1 MSNIIEKYVI
11 KITIHQKQTHRKIQT
26 MGKRVKKKSQEY
38 GAPTNFINQLVHHM
52 ENVCLLMMPS
62 F

>member
-11 KITIHQKQTHRKIQT
+11 KITIHQKQTHKKS
-26 MGKRVKKKSQEY
+26 KRGKKSQEY
-38 GAPTNFINQLVHHM
+38 GAPTNVINQLVHHM